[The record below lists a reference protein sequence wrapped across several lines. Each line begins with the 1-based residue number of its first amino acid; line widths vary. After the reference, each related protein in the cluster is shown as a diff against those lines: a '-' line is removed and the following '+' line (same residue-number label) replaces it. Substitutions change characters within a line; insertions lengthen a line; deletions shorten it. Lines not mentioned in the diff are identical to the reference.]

1 MKLECRRKL
10 SKNQSGYQYTAFSE
24 KYIYPFSSNN
34 LCNGTDISKKRS
46 NCILNS
52 VYIIRWL
59 MMYTNIYKAI
69 YILDKRI
76 WEVFIHIHVHHWNAI
91 STKSIIDV
99 SNQRLTLSGKY
110 LLYMFLS
117 WTLWFPSK
125 KKRKILFFAH
135 FDKKTEI
142 LPLLTSYTVSKAKIK

>member
-10 SKNQSGYQYTAFSE
+10 SKNQSGYQVHSLLWKIYLSFFIEQFMQWHRYFQEKVELYSE
-24 KYIYPFSSNN
+24 FCLHYSVSN
-34 LCNGTDISKKRS
+34 D
-46 NCILNS
+46 
-52 VYIIRWL
+52 VYKHIVSR
-59 MMYTNIYKAI
+59 
-69 YILDKRI
+69 ILDKRI
-76 WEVFIHIHVHHWNAI
+76 REVFIHIHVHHWNAI